1 MSFFSSLNHVVGLD
15 EKLRKNGE
23 YQDPGLEHLRKVL
36 PRDEN
41 WRCLK

>member
-36 PRDEN
+36 PREN
-41 WRCLK
+41 WGMFK

>member
-36 PRDEN
+36 PRDE
-41 WRCLK
+41 WEVFK